1 MSHPK
6 GQKQHYNFWTG
17 KMEGMMGGQSI
28 RVINYWTI
36 EGRPG
41 DWSVHHCKYK
51 TAEERPD
58 EWSVHNGNY

>member
-1 MSHPK
+1 
-6 GQKQHYNFWTG
+6 
-17 KMEGMMGGQSI
+17 MGGQSI
-28 RVINYWTI
+28 TVINYWTI

-41 DWSVHHCKYK
+41 DWSVHHGKYK